1 MSDLPKG
8 GSFLLG
14 ENDPQSIFTPE
25 EFTSEHKMIMR
36 TTTGFVKDRVQPN
49 IDDIEAKKPGLSL
62 ELLGECAELGLL
74 GTDVPE
80 EYGGFQMDKISTCI
94 IAECMGW
101 AGSFMLVPGT
111 QSGIG
116 QLPLVFFGTPEQKQ
130 KYLPQTVSAELKGA
144 YALTEPEAGSDA
156 MACRSWATLTPDGNH
171 YVLNGTKQFIT
182 SAGYADF
189 FIVFAKIDREKMTGF
204 IVDRATPGVIV
215 GPEEHKLGIKGSSTT
230 NITFENVQ
238 VPVENVLYE
247 IGKGHVIAFNVLNMG
262 RFKAAGNTLGM
273 SKYAL
278 ELSTVYANERK
289 QFGKPIASFGLI
301 KEKLAEMATRIY
313 VTESMVYRT
322 GGLLDGV
329 LHSLDLS
336 GPNSGQLA
344 AKGIEEYALECS
356 INKVWATEAC
366 DYVVDQ
372 GVQIFGGYG
381 FSADYPIE
389 RLYRDS
395 RVFRIF
401 EGTNEINRIVIV
413 NTLLRRG
420 LKGDIPLRAAIEN
433 VHALLEAGPPVRENE
448 EQLVQAAKDMTLFT
462 LGAAIE
468 GYGDGLQK
476 NQEVVGRLA
485 DLAIQAFALES
496 AWLRARK
503 AVAKEGEAKSR
514 LKVLMASTAIYSSM
528 ELMIKTARE
537 ILATLAD
544 GDVLTGMLARL
555 QQLSSYVPKDTVAM
569 RREIAEAINKAGK
582 YPPVQ

>member
-1 MSDLPKG
+1 MTDLPKG

-14 ENDPQSIFTPE
+14 KTDPQSIFTPE
-25 EFTSEHKMIMR
+25 DFTDEHKMILR
-36 TTTGFVKDRVQPN
+36 TTLGFVKDRVQPN
-49 IDDIEAKKPGLSL
+49 IEDIEAKKPGLSL
-62 ELLGECAELGLL
+62 ELLQECAELGLL

-80 EYGGFQMDKISTCI
+80 EYDGFQMDKISTCI
-94 IAECMGW
+94 IAERMGW

-130 KYLPQTVSAELKGA
+130 KYLPGTVSAEIKGA

-156 MACRSWATLTPDGNH
+156 MACRSWATLTPDGDY

-189 FIVFAKIDREKMTGF
+189 FIVFAKIDREKFTGF
-204 IVDRATPGVIV
+204 IVDRATPGVTV
-215 GPEEHKLGIKGSSTT
+215 GPEEHKMGIKGSSTT
-230 NITFENVQ
+230 NISFEDVK
-238 VPVENVLYE
+238 VPASNVLYE

-262 RFKAAGNTLGM
+262 RFKLAGNTLGM

-289 QFGKPIASFGLI
+289 QFNVPISAFGMI
-301 KEKLAEMATRIY
+301 REKLAEMATRIY

-322 GGLLDGV
+322 GGLLDGI

-336 GPNSGQLA
+336 GANSGQLA
-344 AKGIEEYALECS
+344 ATGIEEYALECS
-356 INKVWATEAC
+356 INKVWASEAC
-366 DYVVDQ
+366 DYIVDQ

-420 LKGDIPLRAAIEN
+420 LKGDIPLETAMENIKALFAAGS
-433 VHALLEAGPPVRENE
+433 LVRENE
-448 EQLVQAAKDMTLFT
+448 EQLVQAAKDILLFT

-468 GYGDGLQK
+468 KHGKGLQK

-485 DLAIQAFALES
+485 DLAIQAFAWES
-496 AWLRARK
+496 AWLRAQK

-514 LKVLMASTAIYSSM
+514 LKVILASTAIYSNV
-528 ELMIKTARE
+528 ELLVKTARE
-537 ILATLAD
+537 IVSALAE
-544 GDVLTGMLARL
+544 GDELTGLLARL
-555 QQLSSYVPKDTVAM
+555 QQLSNYVPKDTIAL
-569 RREIAEAINKAGK
+569 RQEIAAAINAAGK
-582 YPPVQ
+582 YPSAQ